1 MLCLSPPA
9 AFQHPGCQVTTEK
22 QLQSQRSDAAKSKR
36 PRYDAVQTM
45 AGTKQGCIEVT
56 LIDGDGQEV
65 ANCSWTAK
73 IQLHLSSLIVINAS
87 KDFPGVLPS

>member
-1 MLCLSPPA
+1 M
-9 AFQHPGCQVTTEK
+9 
-22 QLQSQRSDAAKSKR
+22 
-36 PRYDAVQTM
+36 M

-73 IQLHLSSLIVINAS
+73 IQLHLTNLILINAG
-87 KDFPGVLPS
+87 KDFPGVLSS